1 MGPGED
7 AERVELE
14 EDADEDDP
22 DGAAKGAEEAE
33 LVAGSTVVDE
43 AGARV
48 SHLADEEPD
57 TQGDE
62 NDGHDVVNGKGAE
75 EAGVADE
82 EEAAETDEPEGS
94 GREAV
99 ARDREGVRGARGGR
113 RREGWAAPVEWR
125 RCPKGR
131 SNWRWEE
138 RSPEQ
143 ARRRGCPWVELLR
156 MRRVEWFVEEED
168 APGHALPKPRRSPR
182 SFKPKGLGSGVPS
195 RRARAVWWA
204 SITW

>member
-22 DGAAKGAEEAE
+22 DGAAQSAEEPE
-33 LVAGSTVVDE
+33 LIAGSTVVDE

-57 TQGDE
+57 TQGDQ

-75 EAGVADE
+75 ETGVADE

-94 GREAV
+94 GGKAV
-99 ARDREGVRGARGGR
+99 TRDRKGLEG
-113 RREGWAAPVEWR
+113 REGAP
-125 RCPKGR
+125 
-131 SNWRWEE
+131 
-138 RSPEQ
+138 
-143 ARRRGCPWVELLR
+143 
-156 MRRVEWFVEEED
+156 
-168 APGHALPKPRRSPR
+168 
-182 SFKPKGLGSGVPS
+182 
-195 RRARAVWWA
+195 
-204 SITW
+204 